1 MWRGEFIKS
10 IAEVI
15 KDFQKDHV
23 NKQLSDAEIREL
35 AARIQEH
42 IEEMQDNNEFW
53 LQSGWC

>member
-1 MWRGEFIKS
+1 MWRSDFNRN

-15 KDFQKDHV
+15 SDFQKDHV